1 MLGVLYPF
9 HGVEA
14 KKIQGEIKNELKK
27 IRIRPHK
34 IDVFST
40 VTAQIADGRTFG
52 SDYWME
58 QVYKPVQFYKTMNE
72 VIDRGCNFIV
82 EINTQA
88 ILMPFLSQDFPKS
101 EVVSALQKNVS
112 PLYSGGY
119 SIFSMFA
126 TTLQAKSWQIYKS
139 FSSYGLFQEPISMI
153 FPSGSAIKQVRCP
166 HGSVVGSNKDV
177 APCATA
183 F

>member
-1 MLGVLYPF
+1 VKISFHSSSTDSLRICQMGEGISLYPPF
-9 HGVEA
+9 AQHNTGDFLKMPKMGA
-14 KKIQGEIKNELKK
+14 KKTGNLFLISCLGE
-27 IRIRPHK
+27 
-34 IDVFST
+34 
-40 VTAQIADGRTFG
+40 
-52 SDYWME
+52 
-58 QVYKPVQFYKTMNE
+58 
-72 VIDRGCNFIV
+72 
-82 EINTQA
+82 
-88 ILMPFLSQDFPKS
+88 PF
-101 EVVSALQKNVS
+101 
-112 PLYSGGY
+112 LYSGGY

-166 HGSVVGSNKDV
+166 HGLVVGSNKDV

>member
-1 MLGVLYPF
+1 M
-9 HGVEA
+9 
-14 KKIQGEIKNELKK
+14 
-27 IRIRPHK
+27 
-34 IDVFST
+34 
-40 VTAQIADGRTFG
+40 
-52 SDYWME
+52 
-58 QVYKPVQFYKTMNE
+58 
-72 VIDRGCNFIV
+72 
-82 EINTQA
+82 
-88 ILMPFLSQDFPKS
+88 
-101 EVVSALQKNVS
+101 EVVASATVVNGLLCCGGISSPTTYNTTQSKND
-112 PLYSGGY
+112 GG
-119 SIFSMFA
+119 MFA